1 MGWRSGLRV
10 LARFAD
16 SGSISR
22 ESRQDGHERG
32 DLLPRLVSRPAVG
45 APCKVGQLDAGRIR
59 LDEQVRREMGYSR
72 ASQGHAVQ
80 GIEDEVVADEAEA
93 AGSAGEDVRAV
104 VELLVVVYLLEG
116 TEVADFETSNNPNE
130 ITVTLIYAT

>member
-1 MGWRSGLRV
+1 
-10 LARFAD
+10 
-16 SGSISR
+16 
-22 ESRQDGHERG
+22 
-32 DLLPRLVSRPAVG
+32 
-45 APCKVGQLDAGRIR
+45 
-59 LDEQVRREMGYSR
+59 MGYSR